1 MRHSPTAYTLCGFA
15 SAWTA
20 AVSRATPIPRIG
32 TGTPLS
38 SPNFRLASI
47 AFCASAATL
56 ACARLAISYVELAHA
71 RRGRRTA
78 FVAFARRFGS
88 PSVKRTIGLLG
99 VGAELFP
106 VAAHTGIASHT
117 RRPSGANCRPLS
129 SSPHLLR
136 PAKP

>member
-1 MRHSPTAYTLCGFA
+1 M
-15 SAWTA
+15 
-20 AVSRATPIPRIG
+20 
-32 TGTPLS
+32 
-38 SPNFRLASI
+38 
-47 AFCASAATL
+47 L
-56 ACARLAISYVELAHA
+56 ACAWLAISYVELAHA

-78 FVAFARRFGS
+78 FVAFARKFGF
-88 PSVKRTIGLLG
+88 PPVKRTVGLLG

-117 RRPSGANCRPLS
+117 RRPPGANCRPLS